1 MKSQKL
7 IIASLYFLLGLVFYS
22 CNVSKKVDKQFKK
35 GHYDLVIK
43 SLENSSKKSA
53 NDNFLIGESYR
64 KSNRIKQAEP
74 FYKAAIDQD
83 VDDESAYFHYARAL
97 EANESYQK
105 AEVVLQN
112 YISKGEDEH
121 VLKLAQGEL
130 DGLLELDELK
140 KNGSFYK
147 TKNLQD
153 LNTEAIEYSPIYNNG
168 FLYFTSNR
176 EGGKVY
182 LNNGSHFTNIY
193 KVKTKGAKVQLES
206 LKALDPIFND
216 PNTNEGSIA
225 ISADGNSVI
234 FAKGNHGRPT
244 GTDNVNLYST
254 RYRNGKWT
262 TPRILNICDP
272 KHWDSSPALSADGR
286 TLYFSS
292 NRKGGY
298 GGTDLYVAKRD
309 PRGRWVD
316 VRNMGEAINTFGNE
330 VFPFVSRAGKLYFSS
345 DGHPGFGQLDLFE
358 ATRSKGIITVKNM
371 GEPVNSSADDFGI
384 HEYNVTRGFF
394 TSNRKGGKGDD
405 DIYTYVNEDPD
416 LKIVKYVLTGVTVTM
431 DDGGKEVIL
440 PNSKVTLT
448 GFEEEILDESFTGA
462 DGKFKFQVYPE
473 EDYDLI
479 GEKANFFT
487 TRKDFT
493 TIGKSVD
500 KSTLTEFETT
510 ITFETKIV
518 LEPIVLDQPIVLEN
532 IYYDLNKW
540 NIRPDAA
547 KELDKL
553 LLTLNDNPDINI
565 ELSSH
570 TDSRDT
576 DEYNKELSEK
586 RAKSAVAYLVAN
598 GIDASRLVPKG
609 YGEDQLIIKN
619 AQTEEEHQV
628 NRRTE
633 FKVIK
638 YDKKIVRDGEVDET
652 DRFFDDV
659 EDDQEESDQ

>member
-1 MKSQKL
+1 MNSQKL
-7 IIASLYFLLGLVFYS
+7 FLACFYVFLGVVLYS
-22 CNVSKKVDKQFKK
+22 CNVSKRIDKQFNK
-35 GHYDLVIK
+35 GHYDLVIRTIESK
-43 SLENSSKKSA
+43 SKKSA
-53 NDNFLIGESYR
+53 EDNFLLAESYR
-64 KSNRIKQAEP
+64 KSNRIKESEP
-74 FYKAAIDQD
+74 YYKAAIDQEYE
-83 VDDESAYFHYARAL
+83 DESVYFHYARAL
-97 EANESYQK
+97 EANESYQQ
-105 AEVVLQN
+105 AETVLQD
-112 YISKGEDEH
+112 YISKGEDDH

-130 DGLLELDELK
+130 DGLLELDKLK
-140 KNGSFYK
+140 KEGSYFK
-147 TKNLQD
+147 VKNLQD
-153 LNTEAIEYSPIYNNG
+153 INTPAIEYSPIYNNG

-176 EGGKVY
+176 EGGKIY
-182 LNNGSHFTNIY
+182 LNNGQHFTNIY
-193 KVKTKGAKVQLES
+193 KVKTKGAKVQMES

-234 FAKGNHGRPT
+234 FAKGNHGKPT
-244 GTDNVNLYST
+244 GTDNVNLYTT

-262 TPRILNICDP
+262 NPRILGICDP
-272 KHWDSSPALSADGR
+272 RAWDSSPALSADGR
-286 TLYFSS
+286 TLYFAS

-298 GGTDLYVAKRD
+298 GGTDIYVAKRD

-316 VRNMGEAINTFGNE
+316 VRNLGEAINTFGNE
-330 VFPFVSRAGKLYFSS
+330 MYPFVSDDGKLYFSS
-345 DGHPGFGQLDLFE
+345 DGHPGFGQLDMFE

-371 GEPVNSSADDFGI
+371 GEPINSSADDFGI
-384 HEYNVTRGFF
+384 HEFNLTRGFF
-394 TSNRKGGKGDD
+394 TSNREGGKGDD

-416 LKIVKYVLTGVTVTM
+416 LKIVKYVLQGKTVTM

-448 GFEEEILDESFTGA
+448 GLDDEILDEAFTGSK
-462 DGKFKFQVYPE
+462 GQFKFQVFPE

-487 TRKDFT
+487 TRKGFT

-510 ITFETKIV
+510 ITFEIKIV
-518 LEPIVLDQPIVLEN
+518 LEPIVLDQPIVLDN
-532 IYYDLNKW
+532 IYYDLDKW
-540 NIRPDAA
+540 AIRDDAA

-553 LLTLNDNPDINI
+553 VTTLQDNPDISI

-570 TDSRDT
+570 TDSRQT
-576 DEYNKELSEK
+576 DEYNEVLSDK
-586 RAKSAVAYLVAN
+586 RAKSAVNYLISK
-598 GIDASRLVPKG
+598 GINSGRLIAKG
-609 YGEDQLIIKN
+609 YGESQLIVKN

-638 YDKKIVRDGEVDET
+638 YNKKIVRDEEVDET
-652 DRFFDDV
+652 DRFFDD
-659 EDDQEESDQ
+659 EDDGESDQ